1 MKVRRWYFCIIK
13 MISFP
18 LSLWQMVIWFGHS
31 SWIQH
36 SWHWCHTDDRTSQY
50 PNGPH
55 KEVTM
60 ILIMTSHWPWQWR
73 HNNLSYSPAQCDSRH
88 RHPGDAADTPPFL
101 ASIAVARAALF
112 ILLLF
117 LRSLAPVTTATAAVV
132 YKEGD
137 NDEEGENESN
147 GRETREDQ

>member
-1 MKVRRWYFCIIK
+1 MVLLYYKKDSLSSILVTNGHMVWSQFMNTTLMTLMSQRRQDIT
-13 MISFP
+13 MT
-18 LSLWQMVIWFGHS
+18 LM
-31 SWIQH
+31 
-36 SWHWCHTDDRTSQY
+36 TSQH

-60 ILIMTSHWPWQWR
+60 TSHWPWQWC

-101 ASIAVARAALF
+101 ASVSVARAALF
-112 ILLLF
+112 VLLLF